1 MLIVKYVS
9 YPYPLMYKVFKGVEY
24 CNYIP
29 DICHPDYNYYHG
41 TGFYLNWIRNSY
53 ERLERK
59 LFIQTMLL
67 LAIVVIPT
75 LLYLIYVS

>member
-1 MLIVKYVS
+1 MLIVNYVS
-9 YPYPLMYKVFKGVEY
+9 YPYPFMYKGFKGVEY

-29 DICHPDYNYYHG
+29 DICHPDYEKFSVKG
-41 TGFYLNWIRNSY
+41 LYLNWIRSSY

-67 LAIVVIPT
+67 LAIVAIPT
-75 LLYLIYVS
+75 LLYLYYVS